1 MVLVG
6 QRSTA
11 LLEKTQCT
19 AAKPKHRRSL
29 EEAVVVATSKAQAI
43 ASSIHS
49 NRWQQQQID
58 AVKRDGI
65 TLRLQ
70 DPERRTLPTAAL
82 LQRKLELSIMATG
95 VAQVRTL
102 SAQQLLEP
110 MGRELTIN
118 GPVGGYP
125 PIHP

>member
-1 MVLVG
+1 
-6 QRSTA
+6 
-11 LLEKTQCT
+11 
-19 AAKPKHRRSL
+19 
-29 EEAVVVATSKAQAI
+29 
-43 ASSIHS
+43 
-49 NRWQQQQID
+49 
-58 AVKRDGI
+58 
-65 TLRLQ
+65 LRLQ